1 MSENGKGNAEDIIEF
16 DTLDLDEDTSGSNT
30 ITELQSFL
38 KESLKPDKYSEA
50 MKILGISDDMSNVEL
65 LEAVTLLLKKK
76 DEEEEEEEEEK
87 KAAKKKAEEDEEEEE
102 EKKASEKVAELEE
115 EEEKA
120 AGPSYKD
127 FMDKCMKAGKSMGE
141 CAKEYKEKYPA
152 PKKEEESEV
161 EQLAESE
168 WKDEIELAK
177 KKKKDEYEY
186 PEKKASELA
195 PELRKEFD
203 ELKEKASELSKVRN
217 ELDELKEKA
226 SELSKVREELDEL
239 REKASE
245 LSKGREELD
254 ELKLELTRLKEER
267 RLAEIAQRVDE
278 QIDEKHLAPKQRDHV
293 IKLMAKLPETYHDEL
308 LSTFA
313 TQKFRGFED
322 VGQTDVRRPGELPE
336 LDEGTRMRLLKE
348 HGIDDLIFEKGTK
361 RRAS

>member
-1 MSENGKGNAEDIIEF
+1 LSENGKGNAEDIIEF

-203 ELKEKASELSKVRN
+203 ELKEKASELSKVR
-217 ELDELKEKA
+217 
-226 SELSKVREELDEL
+226 EELDEL

>member
-1 MSENGKGNAEDIIEF
+1 LSENGKGNAEDIIEF
-16 DTLDLDEDTSGSNT
+16 DTLDLDEDKSGSNT

-38 KESLKPDKYSEA
+38 RETLKPDKYSEA
-50 MKILGISDDMSNVEL
+50 MKILGITDDMSNVEL
-65 LEAVTLLLKKK
+65 LEAVKLLLKKK
-76 DEEEEEEEEEK
+76 DEEEEEKKAAKEKTEEEEEEEK
-87 KAAKKKAEEDEEEEE
+87 KAAKKKDEYEYP
-102 EKKASEKVAELEE
+102 EKKA
-115 EEEKA
+115 A
-120 AGPSYKD
+120 APTYRD
-127 FMDKCMKAGKSMGE
+127 FMNKCMKAGKAMAD

-161 EQLAESE
+161 EKLAESE
-168 WKDEIELAK
+168 WKGEIELAK

-195 PELRKEFD
+195 PELLKEFD
-203 ELKEKASELSKVRN
+203 ELKKKASELSTVR
-217 ELDELKEKA
+217 EEFDELKEEA
-226 SELSKVREELDEL
+226 SEFSKVREEF
-239 REKASE
+239 
-245 LSKGREELD
+245 D

-267 RLAEIAQRVDE
+267 RLAEIAQKVDE

-293 IKLMAKLPETYHDEL
+293 IKLMAKLPEKYHDEL

-348 HGIDDLIFEKGTK
+348 HGIEDLISEKGTK

>member
-1 MSENGKGNAEDIIEF
+1 LSENGKGNAEDIIEF
-16 DTLDLDEDTSGSNT
+16 DVLDLDEDKSGSNK

-38 KESLKPDKYSEA
+38 KETLKPDKYSDA
-50 MKILGISDDMSNVEL
+50 MKILGITDDMSNVEL
-65 LEAVTLLLKKK
+65 LEAVTLLLKKN
-76 DEEEEEEEEEK
+76 DEEAEM

-102 EKKASEKVAELEE
+102 EKKAAKKKTEEDEEE
-115 EEEKA
+115 EEEKKA
-120 AGPSYKD
+120 AEEAVDLQKEEEKPAGTTYRD
-127 FMDKCMKAGKSMGE
+127 FMDKCMKAGKSMAE

-203 ELKEKASELSKVRN
+203 ELKEKASELSKVR
-217 ELDELKEKA
+217 EEFDELKEEA
-226 SELSKVREELDEL
+226 SELSKVREEF
-239 REKASE
+239 
-245 LSKGREELD
+245 D
-254 ELKLELTRLKEER
+254 ELKLELVRLKEER
-267 RLAEIAQRVDE
+267 RLAEIALKVDE

-293 IKLMAKLPETYHDEL
+293 IKLMAKLPVMYHDEL

-322 VGQTDVRRPGELPE
+322 VGQTAVRRPGELPE
-336 LDEGTRMRLLKE
+336 VDEETRVRLLRE
-348 HGIDDLIFEKGTK
+348 HGIEDLIAEKGVK